1 MRNFGDVEAVKIL
14 LGQHSEV
21 PQKIRFEP
29 VQDPWQVATI
39 REGQKL
45 CKFTQTVVAEAVEN
59 YHQQIQKDQSSAGR
73 MIELRHPVRLSGGI
87 RNAVR
92 LLEVVEPRLD
102 QFEDRFETLSSKA
115 EFGRQNKYEEV
126 AKDALNFRD
135 TIISRIRLYVHTH
148 LWFLWVHESFNHA
161 RQFHGLM
168 KGEHDFEELTRGS
181 FPYISHPPL
190 IVVIIACSTMIEEVG
205 ARWLNAY
212 VDEVDYEMDKTNVS
226 SVVRNIETHYSR
238 SDEFDF
244 ERIREWIVDTRN
256 QISHYVTRRGETVGL
271 DELEEFKLGIG
282 QSVKLVDFLLTELVL
297 PPIEEFQNGLSRFA
311 SACLDPTVAS
321 NSS

>member
-45 CKFTQTVVAEAVEN
+45 CKFAQTVVGEAVEN
-59 YHQQIQKDQSSAGR
+59 YYQQIQKDQSSAGR
-73 MIELRHPVRLSGGI
+73 MIEIRHPVRLSGGI

-92 LLEVVEPRLD
+92 LLEVVEPILD
-102 QFEDRFETLSSKA
+102 QFENTFEALSSRA
-115 EFGRQNKYEEV
+115 EFGRRDTYEEV
-126 AKDALNFRD
+126 AKDALNFQD

-161 RQFHGLM
+161 RQFHGLI
-168 KGEHDFEELTRGS
+168 KKEHDFEELTKGS

-212 VDEVDYEMDKTNVS
+212 VDGVHHKIDKTSVS
-226 SVVRNIETHYSR
+226 CIVRDIETHYDQ

-244 ERIREWIVDTRN
+244 EWIREWIVDTRN
-256 QISHYVTRRGETVGL
+256 EISHYVTRRGETVGL
-271 DELEEFKLGIG
+271 DDLEEFKLGIG
-282 QSVKLVDFLLTELVL
+282 QGVKLVDFLLTELVS
-297 PPIEEFQNGLSRFA
+297 PPIEEFQNGLSRFT
-311 SACLDPTVAS
+311 SACVNPA
-321 NSS
+321 